1 VANYS
6 VILPATGNPA
16 SQNANPGDTIT
27 FTNETGTTITNF
39 ATWTSNK
46 VPANPP
52 IFAPP
57 PDMQTL
63 GNLVAWTTPKINGTA
78 KGGYTYTW
86 EPGTPGDPRNGTIDV
101 S

>member
-27 FTNETGTTITNF
+27 FTNQTGATITNF
-39 ATWTSNK
+39 ATWTSS
-46 VPANPP
+46 NPGNAP
-52 IFAPP
+52 IFSPP
-57 PDMQTL
+57 PPLQTI

-78 KGGYTYTW
+78 KGWYTYSW
-86 EPGTPGDPRNGTIDV
+86 SAGDPGDTRNGTIDV